1 MGARLGRLRSWACLY
16 IAQRRQFG
24 SKFNLIWELLHI
36 FRWGEASMEF
46 WVKLSII
53 MYRSQLKCFSWSE
66 LNFLR
71 WMNLQSR
78 RSENY
83 DSTKRPEQWNP
94 SRYSSAV
101 IGNRRIFDVEFCVQE
116 IVENHWFNMT
126 NNSKLVP
133 HEIKNF
139 LIKLQQDVK
148 VSPPKPPELIRSDY

>member
-1 MGARLGRLRSWACLY
+1 MGARLGRLRGWACLY

-101 IGNRRIFDVEFCVQE
+101 IGTEKYLMLNSVFRISSRTTDSIWLTIQNLFRMKLRTFSS
-116 IVENHWFNMT
+116 NFNKT
-126 NNSKLVP
+126 SKYHPQSL
-133 HEIKNF
+133 
-139 LIKLQQDVK
+139 
-148 VSPPKPPELIRSDY
+148 RS